1 MPTFG
6 SRSNN
11 AKPTGGSG
19 QFEMFI
25 KNFKDSMTRIAVL
38 DPDPNLWVKY
48 LQHYD
53 RKAGGANGMAFPCAK
68 FEGAD
73 ACIGCDYPVE
83 HPEYESLDEHFPE
96 GTYSEKIQ
104 ARKKADP
111 GWGVRD
117 TSQKWVIPAI
127 DPKGYISL
135 YQVGVGLR
143 DDFITQHKVLGS
155 IQANEWTITREG
167 TGFGTEYGL
176 VAMPGEVR
184 KPKEGARVPDE
195 AFISGI
201 LGKKYVYAMEQYGMD
216 AGTDQGGFEPDP
228 TSAPDPAPVTEPAAD
243 EAQSGPQSS
252 SAAPSTA
259 ASAAAPTAPE
269 PAQTPATGAAALAG
283 TGGPPPPHF
292 VPREASTGEIKDF
305 LDNGPEGYDKEWAK
319 VDYAPKAARQVL
331 IGLAEKTMTERDIVP
346 F

>member
-11 AKPTGGSG
+11 AKPTGGG
-19 QFEMFI
+19 GGKFEMFI
-25 KNFKDSMTRIAVL
+25 KNFKESMTRIAVL
-38 DPDPNLWVKY
+38 DGDPNFWVKY

-73 ACIGCDYPVE
+73 ACVGCDYPVE
-83 HPEYESLDEHFPE
+83 HPEYEALDEHFPE
-96 GTYSEKIQ
+96 GTYSDKMQ

-117 TSQKWVIPAI
+117 TSQKWIVPAI
-127 DPKGYISL
+127 DPKGYVSL
-135 YQVGVGLR
+135 FQVGVGLR
-143 DDFITQHKVLGS
+143 DDFITQHKVLGT
-155 IQANEWTITREG
+155 IMGNEWTITREG
-167 TGFGTEYGL
+167 TGFNTEYGL

-184 KPKEGARVPDE
+184 TPKAGTTVPDE

-201 LGKKYVYAMEQYGMD
+201 LGKKYVYAMEQYGFAVGD
-216 AGTDQGGFEPDP
+216 DDQGGFQPDP
-228 TSAPDPAPVTEPAAD
+228 TAAPDPAPVAQQPDPAPQAD
-243 EAQSGPQSS
+243 EAQ
-252 SAAPSTA
+252 
-259 ASAAAPTAPE
+259 ASAPAPAAEPTQA
-269 PAQTPATGAAALAG
+269 PATGAAALAG
-283 TGGPPPPHF
+283 TGGPPAPHF

-305 LDNGPEGYDKEWAK
+305 LDNGPEGYDKEWVK

-331 IGLAEKTMTERDIVP
+331 IGLAEKVMTEREIVP